1 MINNCIYCN
10 SADNLNTQLSLK
22 LEDGTIAKVS
32 VCDTHAEDATIK
44 SAREKYIEKTNQLKQ
59 FLEQAKQL
67 GIDIGSYDILSE
79 YSKEI
84 KSRNFAFLI
93 GLDFLK
99 SSFSVK
105 NQYFKS
111 IRNDTIKK
119 INSSSF
125 IKNVF
130 FNIANKGFKF

>member
-1 MINNCIYCN
+1 MEK
-10 SADNLNTQLSLK
+10 QELK
-22 LEDGTIAKVS
+22 EAIFNELEPTVSTIDPGFRLKES
-32 VCDTHAEDATIK
+32 IGFYFK
-44 SAREKYIEKTNQLKQ
+44 IIEQKIS
-59 FLEQAKQL
+59 L

-105 NQYFKS
+105 NEYFKS
-111 IRNDTIKK
+111 IRNNTIKK
-119 INSSSF
+119 INSNGF
-125 IKNVF
+125 IKSVF
-130 FNIANKGFKF
+130 FDIANKGFRF